1 MGGDAI
7 PSHHEG
13 SPQKEPEAPVRPPR
27 LGLLLVRESRQRKS
41 PAPPDQAFPLANAS
55 SLKSVARFVR
65 TLDRQAWQFS
75 GGYAQSMRRVNLLAF
90 STVPAKKP
98 S

>member
-1 MGGDAI
+1 MLFPRITKVPPKRNPKPRFVPRVWGFFLSESLG
-7 PSHHEG
+7 
-13 SPQKEPEAPVRPPR
+13 KEKARPPR
-27 LGLLLVRESRQRKS
+27 TRLS
-41 PAPPDQAFPLANAS
+41 PLANAS